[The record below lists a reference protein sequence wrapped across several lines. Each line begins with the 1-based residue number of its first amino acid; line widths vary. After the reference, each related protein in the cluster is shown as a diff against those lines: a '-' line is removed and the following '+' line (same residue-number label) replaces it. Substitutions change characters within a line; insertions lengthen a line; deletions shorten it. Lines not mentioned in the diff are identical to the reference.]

1 MDIVRLH
8 SLSLMNCEH
17 PDIELD
23 EGQKVCVCCGT
34 ILGSHIDESAEWR
47 IYAETEGNP
56 SRTGGVTNELLPEA
70 SYGSMMMRKRTPGQS
85 DESKSIGKLSSWSL
99 SSHGERSW
107 MGIFDAI
114 QNSCARIGLPR
125 AVIQDACA
133 TFKRVEDARKTRGES
148 RRALMAGAV
157 FVACRQHNAT
167 RTHEEV
173 SGLFHVSIRALCKGL
188 ARFESEVSSVLNTQL
203 GIAERICAEMN
214 VTETERTQILLVLTE
229 LPEMEHTPK
238 TIVSGVVCHV
248 LKGRLADVSKVS
260 GVSAVSIRKMVEKLH
275 ASTGLVQSNCR

>member
-1 MDIVRLH
+1 
-8 SLSLMNCEH
+8 MNCEH
-17 PDIELD
+17 PETELE
-23 EGQKVCVCCGT
+23 EGQKVCCCCGT

-56 SRTGGVTNELLPEA
+56 SRTGGVINELLPEA

-114 QNSCARIGLPR
+114 QASCARIGLPK
-125 AVIQDACA
+125 AIIQDACA
-133 TFKRVEDARKTRGES
+133 TFKRIEDARKTRGES
-148 RRALMAGAV
+148 RRALMAGSV

-173 SGLFHVSIRALCKGL
+173 ADLFRVSIRALCKGL

-214 VTETERTQILLVLTE
+214 VTETERTQILLLITQ

-238 TIVSGVVCHV
+238 TIVSGVVSHV
-248 LKGRLADVSKVS
+248 LKGRLADVSAAS
-260 GVSAVSIRKMVEKLH
+260 GVSTVSIRKMVDKLNTS
-275 ASTGLVQSNCR
+275 ARLVETRLG